1 MTTTHRPA
9 LDRPGDPA
17 RPGPAHDGPTH
28 DGLTHDGVGRAWT
41 VVAMR
46 EVVVRLTNR
55 AFLVSTALTLLFIAG
70 YGAFAAWQSGRTTT
84 WTVAVSTT
92 DASAADPLVAATG
105 RTAHATDDTVV
116 VTAKPVA
123 DASAARTAVTGGEAD
138 VWLHRTDAGWAV
150 TSADDVPPGLRTA
163 LEQAVRADALDRNAA
178 AAGTSVSTLEKGATL
193 ALDRFPGA
201 GADSGFV
208 KAVTLAF
215 ALLFFMSA
223 MMFGQQIAASVVEE
237 KQSRLVEIIATAIPV
252 RQLLAGKVVG
262 NAAIALA
269 QVVLIA
275 GVGLVMVSFT
285 DFSTLLPT
293 LSTAVV
299 WFVLFFAVGFFA
311 LACLFA
317 LAGALASRTEDL
329 QSTTAPM
336 TTILMLVYVVSFGLS
351 GTALT
356 VASYVPVAS
365 VVTMPARIL
374 AGDATWWEAVLSLLI
389 MVVFSAVTVVVGE
402 RIYRRSLLQTRGRV
416 TWRQALRAAD

>member
-1 MTTTHRPA
+1 MTTTSRLPDRRDAPA
-9 LDRPGDPA
+9 TQHPIP
-17 RPGPAHDGPTH
+17 
-28 DGLTHDGVGRAWT
+28 DGVGRAWT

-55 AFLVSTALTLLFIAG
+55 AFLVSTALTLVFLAG

-92 DASAADPLVAATG
+92 DAPTAGPLVAATG
-105 RTAHATDDTVV
+105 RAAQGTGGKVV
-116 VTAKPVA
+116 VTTKPVA
-123 DASAARTAVTGGEAD
+123 DASAARTAVTDGDAD
-138 VWLHRTDAGWAV
+138 VWLHRTATGWAA
-150 TSADDVPPGLRTA
+150 TSADDVPVGLRTA
-163 LEQAVRADALDRNAA
+163 LEQAVRTDALDRNAT
-178 AAGTSVSTLEKGATL
+178 AAGTSLTALEQGSAL
-193 ALDRFPGA
+193 ALDRFSGTGVDP
-201 GADSGFV
+201 GFV
-208 KAVTLAF
+208 KAVSFAF

-275 GVGLVMVSFT
+275 GVGLVVVSFT

-293 LSTAVV
+293 LSTAVM
-299 WFVLFFAVGFFA
+299 WFVVFFAVGFFA

-317 LAGALASRTEDL
+317 VAGALASRTEDL

-336 TTILMLVYVVSFGLS
+336 TIALSLVYVVSFGLS
-351 GTALT
+351 GTGLT

-374 AGDATWWEAVLSLLI
+374 AGDAAWWEAVLSLLV
-389 MVVFSAVTVVVGE
+389 MVVFSAATVAVGE

-416 TWRQALRAAD
+416 SWRQALRTTD

>member
-1 MTTTHRPA
+1 MTTTSNRSDRRDAPA
-9 LDRPGDPA
+9 TRLPA
-17 RPGPAHDGPTH
+17 
-28 DGLTHDGVGRAWT
+28 HDGVGRAWT

-92 DASAADPLVAATG
+92 DAPAAGPLVAATG
-105 RTAHATDDTVV
+105 RVAHTTDDTVV
-116 VTAKPVA
+116 VTTKPVA
-123 DASAARTAVTGGEAD
+123 DASAARTAVTDGDAD
-138 VWLHRTDAGWAV
+138 VWLHRTATGWAA
-150 TSADDVPPGLRTA
+150 TSADDVPSGLRTA
-163 LEQAVRADALDRNAA
+163 LEQAVRTDALDRNAT
-178 AAGTSVSTLEKGATL
+178 AAGTSLTSLEQGSAL
-193 ALDRFPGA
+193 SLDRFSGA
-201 GADSGFV
+201 GTDAGFV
-208 KAVTLAF
+208 KAVTFAF

-262 NAAIALA
+262 NSAIALA

-285 DFSTLLPT
+285 DFSALLPT

-317 LAGALASRTEDL
+317 VAGALASRTEDL

-336 TTILMLVYVVSFGLS
+336 TTVLMLVYVVSFGLS

-374 AGDATWWEAVLSLLI
+374 AGDATWWEAVLSLLV
-389 MVVFSAVTVVVGE
+389 MVVFSAATVVVGE

-416 TWRQALRAAD
+416 SWRQALRATD